1 VPGIATLSVLRSLFL
16 SAAQGGTNRSAMDTV
31 NLAMRNDAFIHEV
44 EKESGQRVSACYQCG
59 NCTAGCPNAFVYDLQ
74 VSQIM
79 RAVQLGQKEM
89 VFNSKSLWLCVSC
102 STCTAR
108 CPNDID
114 VAVIMDALRHM
125 AAREGYVRDRGV
137 NAFWQSFLMTVRH
150 FGRTYELG
158 VMAAFMARTGR
169 IFTDCDLAPK
179 ALAKGKLPFT
189 PHIAGKQHVAKIFQ
203 RFEEYRNRQGG
214 QA

>member
-1 VPGIATLSVLRSLFL
+1 
-16 SAAQGGTNRSAMDTV
+16 MDTV
-31 NLAMRNDAFIHEV
+31 NLAATRNDAFIREV
-44 EKESGQRVSACYQCG
+44 EKESGQRLSACYQCG
-59 NCTAGCPNAFVYDLQ
+59 NCTAGCPSAFVYDLQ

-102 STCTAR
+102 STCSAR

-114 VAVIMDALRHM
+114 VAVVMDVLRHM
-125 AAREGYVRDRGV
+125 AARNGQVKVRGV
-137 NAFWQSFLMTVRH
+137 NAFWQSFLMMVRN

-169 IFTDCDLAPK
+169 IFTDIDLAPK
-179 ALAKGKLPFT
+179 ALTKSKLPFT
-189 PHIAGKQHVAKIFQ
+189 PHVAGKEHVAKIFQ
-203 RFEEYRNRQGG
+203 RFEEQRRKEGDRT
-214 QA
+214 